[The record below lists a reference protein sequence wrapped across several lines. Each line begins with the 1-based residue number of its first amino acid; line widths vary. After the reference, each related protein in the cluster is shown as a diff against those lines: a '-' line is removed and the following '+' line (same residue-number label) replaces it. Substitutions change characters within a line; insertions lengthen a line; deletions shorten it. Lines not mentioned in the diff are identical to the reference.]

1 MAVRIVIGGPPN
13 SGKSTLA
20 ESLARA
26 LRQLGVDANAEDLDL
41 ASPTLEFVRGA
52 KGWGQREGAKREWT
66 PDLADRAATK
76 FEDASKKH
84 AVVIG
89 DAPGKITSES
99 EKIARKANYALII
112 CREDRKEE
120 IECWQ
125 EFFQKL
131 GIPVIGIFIS
141 KLAGVGRV
149 EKKDVIRAT
158 VIGLDRTPKTDEV
171 ITSLAALIKEELRL
185 QD

>member
-20 ESLARA
+20 ESLAGG
-26 LRQLGVDANAEDLDL
+26 LRQLGVDAYAEDLDL
-41 ASPTLEFVRGA
+41 ASPTLEFIRGA
-52 KGWGQREGAKREWT
+52 KGWEQRVGAKQEWT
-66 PDLADRAATK
+66 PELADKAATK
-76 FEDASKKH
+76 FEEASKNH

-89 DAPGKITSES
+89 DAPGKITRES
-99 EKIARKANYALII
+99 EKIARKANYALIL

-120 IECWQ
+120 IEQWQ
-125 EFFQKL
+125 DFFQRL
-131 GIPVIGIFIS
+131 GIPVVGIFVS
-141 KLAGVGRV
+141 KLTGVGGV

-158 VIGLDRTPKTDEV
+158 VIGLSRTPKMDEV

-185 QD
+185 